1 MNKNT
6 KIIIGVGVGLGLAYL
21 LFGKK
26 KAKPQVKSTQPAI
39 DVKLP
44 EELEDVAEEDALN
57 EPQTREE
64 QIAFIME
71 NTESNIKEES
81 SGFEG
86 TKFVWNPNFGRY
98 YPIGTIKEGQMP
110 SYADNVF
117 NGFEGLDDLF
127 IGFDGDI
134 DPVQESANT
143 LNQLTD
149 KELKLATNIV
159 KMRKYSPSAMS
170 EAQALKEI
178 SNNDPK
184 LQEIVKTRITPR
196 LNDVK
201 VMKKIPTWKQ
211 LWERRKKTISSIREK
226 AKVCGRRPLF
236 NREKIANWKNC
247 IKDVSKRQVKGKA
260 MIEANRKRDISEASL
275 REGLFKTCGKQPN
288 PNLDKQAFMMW
299 RECAKQYKA
308 QNNMS
313 IDQVWYNCGI
323 KPKINKK
330 DKAMWEKCAKQYNP
344 QNNMSNRKSSFS
356 GADYNESRQKEFV
369 SQVTN
374 RMSGGMFAGRR
385 FDGRSNKQEETL
397 VREGI
402 V

>member
-6 KIIIGVGVGLGLAYL
+6 KIIIGVGVGVTLAYL

-26 KAKPQVKSTQPAI
+26 KAKPKVKSTQPAI

-64 QIAFIME
+64 QIAFILE

-143 LNQLTD
+143 LNELTD
-149 KELKLATNIV
+149 KELNLATNIV

-170 EAQALKEI
+170 ESQALKEI

-236 NREKIANWKNC
+236 NRDKIANWKNC
-247 IKDVSKRQVKGKA
+247 IKDVSKKQVKGKA

-275 REGLFKTCGKQPN
+275 REGLFKTCGTKPR
-288 PNLDKQAFMMW
+288 DKQAFMMW
-299 RECAKQYKA
+299 KECAKKYKA

-313 IDQVWYNCGI
+313 
-323 KPKINKK
+323 KP
-330 DKAMWEKCAKQYNP
+330 
-344 QNNMSNRKSSFS
+344 KSSFS
-356 GADYNESRQKEFV
+356 GVDYNEARQTEFQK
-369 SQVTN
+369 QVTN
-374 RMSGGMFAGRR
+374 RMAGGMFAGRR